1 MGAVLCDSAD
11 DVYEG
16 ADMIIK
22 VKEPI
27 EIEYNR
33 LKEGQILFTY
43 LHLAADRA
51 LTEVLCKK
59 KITALAYETLE

>member
-1 MGAVLCDSAD
+1 MCDSAG

-51 LTEVLCKK
+51 LTEEVLCRKELPHWPIK
-59 KITALAYETLE
+59 DP